1 MNFKFHSVVG
11 SGRNS
16 NFRNYFR
23 AGSIELGKER
33 SDSDRTVVMVNDGD
47 GLVVSVPVVIF
58 VMFFT
63 MSFTITIAV
72 VFISDEKDN
81 DGISIGLINFMQLQC
96 ADNDTS
102 ARDDDRIHCRM
113 EVIYGRR

>member
-1 MNFKFHSVVG
+1 MNFKFHPVVC
-11 SGRNS
+11 SRRNR
-16 NFRNYFR
+16 NFGNNLC
-23 AGSIELGKER
+23 AGSIELSKEW
-33 SDSDRTVVMVNDGD
+33 SDSDRAIIAINNGD
-47 GLVVSVPVVIF
+47 RLVVGIPVVIF

-81 DGISIGLINFMQLQC
+81 NGISIGLINFMQLQC

-113 EVIYGRR
+113 E